1 VSAAVRIGVGSSDRS
16 RANAFFGLPKIWG
29 FDPLLTSVWT
39 AHTTQPL
46 SPLFHPP
53 IELASGGPRGCLDL
67 DRRIDLAAICF
78 GVIVDLHV

>member
-1 VSAAVRIGVGSSDRS
+1 MRRYVLASAVQTGRGLT
-16 RANAFFGLPKIWG
+16 AFFGLPKIWG

-39 AHTTQPL
+39 AHTTQPP

-78 GVIVDLHV
+78 GVIVDLHI